1 MQSNSW
7 QLQRESPN
15 SGYLGLVNS
24 GVTAGLGE
32 MVRRFGGDPDRV
44 IDVAGLRDAF
54 EGSKLSAKRPEITLS
69 AFSSILR
76 AAAIETKRPTLS
88 LEFAQEFDARALG
101 AIGYLFDLAP
111 DLGTALTNFCA
122 AFELVQENTQI
133 GVETHGDWA
142 RIHYSVRDGAPGEK
156 APDAEFSVTML
167 GAALRR
173 SLGEWDDVYRV
184 DLEHVPAWQG
194 EAAPSWLGRD
204 FRPNSHCNAIY
215 VRRSVLNRPGH
226 ANDPTLY
233 GIVKDRVQSEL
244 RQIGSRNELVKSVL
258 RSLTVA
264 LLDGNFAHAS
274 AASVAGQLGMSSR
287 TLHRHLAS
295 YGTGFR
301 EIRNSVMLDRAKALL
316 AEDRSS
322 ITEIALILG
331 FSETSAFSRAFRD
344 LTGLSPAEFR
354 KI

>member
-7 QLQRESPN
+7 QLEREPSS
-15 SGYLGLVNS
+15 SGYLGLVNC
-24 GVTAGLGE
+24 GCTVGLGDL
-32 MVRRFGGDPDRV
+32 VKRFGGDPDRV
-44 IDVAGLRDAF
+44 IEVAGLRNAF
-54 EGSKLSAKRPEITLS
+54 EASLLRAKRPEITLS

-88 LEFAQEFDARALG
+88 LEFGQEFDTRSLG

-111 DLGTALTNFCA
+111 DMVTALTDFCA
-122 AFELVQENTQI
+122 AFELVQKNTEI
-133 GVETHGDWA
+133 GFETHGEWA
-142 RIHYSVRDGAPGEK
+142 RIHYSVRDGAPAEM

-173 SLGEWDDVYRV
+173 SLGEFHDVHRV
-184 DLEHVPAWQG
+184 DFEHVPTWQS

-204 FRPNSHCNAIY
+204 FRPNSNCNAIY
-215 VRRSVLNRPGH
+215 VRRSVLSRPGH

-233 GIVKDRVQSEL
+233 AIVKDRVQSEL
-244 RQIGSRNELVKSVL
+244 KQVVSRNELVKSVSHL
-258 RSLTVA
+258 LTVA
-264 LLDGNFAHAS
+264 LMDGNFAGAS
-274 AASVAGQLGMSSR
+274 AANVAGQLGMSSR
-287 TLHRHLAS
+287 TLHKHLAS